1 MHSLLDYIMICI
13 SSNLY
18 ASIFLL
24 GSAELDLIVAIHLMA
39 FNFAKTKSRKQ
50 DLIIIFIFKLQNTNL
65 FGPYILSIFN
75 LRLM

>member
-1 MHSLLDYIMICI
+1 MICI

-39 FNFAKTKSRKQ
+39 FNFAKTKSGKQ
-50 DLIIIFIFKLQNTNL
+50 DLIIIFNF
-65 FGPYILSIFN
+65 
-75 LRLM
+75 